1 MAGTRRTGCLV
12 ATVLNKGYIQSL
24 NREGPILRKSIPIPV
39 AYSLV
44 NRGYKIY
51 EHHPIDQKIKVL
63 LTRENFDDEH
73 KFDALMGVGKE
84 EKVEIVD
91 PNKNLATPEQAKAAE
106 AVLNSPVRTKTT
118 VEEKT
123 EEKVEEK
130 IEEKVEE
137 SAKIE
142 ESTSEDNT
150 SNTQNLSRKQRRE
163 LRRQQMMAEQNAQ
176 KEVSEVS
183 VEKAEAPAEPKT
195 ESESNAQ

>member
-118 VEEKT
+118 VEEPT
-123 EEKVEEK
+123 SEKVEETTEV
-130 IEEKVEE
+130 EEKVEE
-137 SAKIE
+137 S
-142 ESTSEDNT
+142 TSDDNT
-150 SNTQNLSRKQRRE
+150 FNTQNLSRKQRRE

-176 KEVSEVS
+176 KETEAS
-183 VEKAEAPAEPKT
+183 VEKAEAPAESKT

>member
-91 PNKNLATPEQAKAAE
+91 PNKNLAIPEQAKAAE

-118 VEEKT
+118 VEEQTK
-123 EEKVEEK
+123 EKVEENAEV
-130 IEEKVEE
+130 EEKV
-137 SAKIE
+137 E

-150 SNTQNLSRKQRRE
+150 FNTQNLSRKQRRE

-176 KEVSEVS
+176 KETEAS

>member
-44 NRGYKIY
+44 NRGYKVY

-123 EEKVEEK
+123 D
-130 IEEKVEE
+130 EKVEE

-176 KEVSEVS
+176 KEVSEAP
-183 VEKAEAPAEPKT
+183 VENAEPAESKT

>member
-137 SAKIE
+137 S
-142 ESTSEDNT
+142 TSEGNT

-176 KEVSEVS
+176 KEAS
-183 VEKAEAPAEPKT
+183 EAPAETAEPAESKT

>member
-130 IEEKVEE
+130 IEE
-137 SAKIE
+137 
-142 ESTSEDNT
+142 STSEDNT

-163 LRRQQMMAEQNAQ
+163 LRKQQMMAEQNAQ
-176 KEVSEVS
+176 KEVSEAP
-183 VEKAEAPAEPKT
+183 VEQAEPAESKT

>member
-84 EKVEIVD
+84 VKVEIVD

-123 EEKVEEK
+123 EDKVEEK

-137 SAKIE
+137 S
-142 ESTSEDNT
+142 TSEGNT

-176 KEVSEVS
+176 KEVSEAP
-183 VEKAEAPAEPKT
+183 VEKAESAESKT

>member
-118 VEEKT
+118 VEEQT
-123 EEKVEEK
+123 SEKVEETTEV
-130 IEEKVEE
+130 EEKVEE
-137 SAKIE
+137 S
-142 ESTSEDNT
+142 TSDDNT

-176 KEVSEVS
+176 KETEASA
-183 VEKAEAPAEPKT
+183 EKAEAPAEPKT

>member
-123 EEKVEEK
+123 EDKVEEK
-130 IEEKVEE
+130 IEEKV
-137 SAKIE
+137 E

-176 KEVSEVS
+176 KEISEAP
-183 VEKAEAPAEPKT
+183 VEKAEPAESKT

>member
-1 MAGTRRTGCLV
+1 MAGTRRSGCLV

-44 NRGYKIY
+44 NRGYKVY

-73 KFDALMGVGKE
+73 KFDALIGVGKE

-118 VEEKT
+118 VEEQT
-123 EEKVEEK
+123 SEKVEETTEV
-130 IEEKVEE
+130 EEKVEE
-137 SAKIE
+137 S
-142 ESTSEDNT
+142 TSDDNT

-176 KEVSEVS
+176 KETEAS

>member
-118 VEEKT
+118 VEEQT
-123 EEKVEEK
+123 SEKVEETTEV
-130 IEEKVEE
+130 EEKVEE
-137 SAKIE
+137 S
-142 ESTSEDNT
+142 TSDDNT

-176 KEVSEVS
+176 KETEAS

>member
-118 VEEKT
+118 VEEK
-123 EEKVEEK
+123 
-130 IEEKVEE
+130 IEEKAEVE
-137 SAKIE
+137 KKVE

-176 KEVSEVS
+176 KETEAS

>member
-84 EKVEIVD
+84 EKVEIID

-137 SAKIE
+137 S
-142 ESTSEDNT
+142 TSEDIT

-176 KEVSEVS
+176 KEISEAP
-183 VEKAEAPAEPKT
+183 VEKAEPAESKT

>member
-1 MAGTRRTGCLV
+1 MAGTRRSGCLV

-130 IEEKVEE
+130 AEVEEKV
-137 SAKIE
+137 E

-163 LRRQQMMAEQNAQ
+163 LRRQQMIAEQNAQ
-176 KEVSEVS
+176 KETEAS

>member
-123 EEKVEEK
+123 EEKVEV
-130 IEEKVEE
+130 EEKV
-137 SAKIE
+137 E

-176 KEVSEVS
+176 KETEAS
-183 VEKAEAPAEPKT
+183 VEKAEAPSEPKT

>member
-123 EEKVEEK
+123 EEKVEV
-130 IEEKVEE
+130 EEKV
-137 SAKIE
+137 E

-176 KEVSEVS
+176 KETEAS

-195 ESESNAQ
+195 ESNAQ

>member
-84 EKVEIVD
+84 VKVEIID
-91 PNKNLATPEQAKAAE
+91 PNRNLATPEQAKAAE
-106 AVLNSPVRTKTT
+106 AVLNSPVRTKTS

-123 EEKVEEK
+123 EDKVEEK
-130 IEEKVEE
+130 IEE
-137 SAKIE
+137 KIE

-163 LRRQQMMAEQNAQ
+163 LRRQQMMAEQNTQ
-176 KEVSEVS
+176 KEISEAP
-183 VEKAEAPAEPKT
+183 VEKAESAESKT

>member
-130 IEEKVEE
+130 AEVEEKV
-137 SAKIE
+137 E

-176 KEVSEVS
+176 KETEAS

>member
-123 EEKVEEK
+123 EDKVEEK
-130 IEEKVEE
+130 IEEKV
-137 SAKIE
+137 E

-176 KEVSEVS
+176 KEISEAP
-183 VEKAEAPAEPKT
+183 VEKAETAESKT

>member
-123 EEKVEEK
+123 EEKVEEVV
-130 IEEKVEE
+130 EEKV
-137 SAKIE
+137 E

-163 LRRQQMMAEQNAQ
+163 LRRQQMIAEQNAQ
-176 KEVSEVS
+176 KEASETP
-183 VEKAEAPAEPKT
+183 VEKAELAEANT

>member
-106 AVLNSPVRTKTT
+106 AVLNSSVRTKTT

-123 EEKVEEK
+123 EEKVEV
-130 IEEKVEE
+130 EEKV
-137 SAKIE
+137 E

-176 KEVSEVS
+176 KETEAS

>member
-84 EKVEIVD
+84 EKVEIID

-123 EEKVEEK
+123 EEKVEV
-130 IEEKVEE
+130 EEKV
-137 SAKIE
+137 E

-176 KEVSEVS
+176 KETEAS

>member
-91 PNKNLATPEQAKAAE
+91 PNKNLATPEQAKVAE

-123 EEKVEEK
+123 EEKVEE
-130 IEEKVEE
+130 
-137 SAKIE
+137 KIE

-176 KEVSEVS
+176 KEVSEAP
-183 VEKAEAPAEPKT
+183 VEKVEPAESKT

>member
-44 NRGYKIY
+44 NRGYKVY

-130 IEEKVEE
+130 IEVEE

-176 KEVSEVS
+176 KETEAS

>member
-118 VEEKT
+118 VEEQTK
-123 EEKVEEK
+123 EKVEENAEV
-130 IEEKVEE
+130 EEKV
-137 SAKIE
+137 E

-150 SNTQNLSRKQRRE
+150 FNTQNLSRKQRRE
-163 LRRQQMMAEQNAQ
+163 LRRQQMMAEQNTQ
-176 KEVSEVS
+176 KETEAS
-183 VEKAEAPAEPKT
+183 VEKAEAPAEPKM

>member
-118 VEEKT
+118 VEEK
-123 EEKVEEK
+123 VEEK
-130 IEEKVEE
+130 IEVEEKVEE
-137 SAKIE
+137 S
-142 ESTSEDNT
+142 TSEDIT

-176 KEVSEVS
+176 KETEAS
-183 VEKAEAPAEPKT
+183 VEKAESPAEPKT

>member
-118 VEEKT
+118 VEEQT
-123 EEKVEEK
+123 SEKVEETTEV
-130 IEEKVEE
+130 EEKVEE
-137 SAKIE
+137 S
-142 ESTSEDNT
+142 TSDGNT

-176 KEVSEVS
+176 KETEAS

>member
-91 PNKNLATPEQAKAAE
+91 PNKNLATPEQAKVAE

-118 VEEKT
+118 VEEKA

-130 IEEKVEE
+130 IEE
-137 SAKIE
+137 SI
-142 ESTSEDNT
+142 SEDNT

-163 LRRQQMMAEQNAQ
+163 LRRQQMMAEQNTQ
-176 KEVSEVS
+176 KEVSEAP
-183 VEKAEAPAEPKT
+183 VEKAEPAESKT

>member
-84 EKVEIVD
+84 EKVEIID

-123 EEKVEEK
+123 EDKVEEK
-130 IEEKVEE
+130 IEEKV
-137 SAKIE
+137 E

-176 KEVSEVS
+176 KEVSEAP
-183 VEKAEAPAEPKT
+183 VENAEPAESKT

>member
-123 EEKVEEK
+123 EEKVEV
-130 IEEKVEE
+130 EEKV
-137 SAKIE
+137 E

-176 KEVSEVS
+176 KETEAS
-183 VEKAEAPAEPKT
+183 VEKAETPAEPKT

>member
-123 EEKVEEK
+123 EEKVEDK

-137 SAKIE
+137 STKIE

-176 KEVSEVS
+176 KEVSE
-183 VEKAEAPAEPKT
+183 APAETAEPAEFKT

>member
-130 IEEKVEE
+130 AEVEEKV
-137 SAKIE
+137 E

-163 LRRQQMMAEQNAQ
+163 LRRQQMIAEQNAQ
-176 KEVSEVS
+176 KETEAS

>member
-1 MAGTRRTGCLV
+1 MAGTRRSGCLV
-12 ATVLNKGYIQSL
+12 ATVMTKGYIQSL
-24 NREGPILRKSIPIPV
+24 NREGPILRKSIPVAV

-130 IEEKVEE
+130 AEVEEKV
-137 SAKIE
+137 E

-176 KEVSEVS
+176 KETEAS
-183 VEKAEAPAEPKT
+183 VEKAEAPAESKT

>member
-84 EKVEIVD
+84 EKVEIID

-123 EEKVEEK
+123 EDKVEEK
-130 IEEKVEE
+130 IEEKV
-137 SAKIE
+137 E

-176 KEVSEVS
+176 KETEAS

>member
-130 IEEKVEE
+130 IEE
-137 SAKIE
+137 
-142 ESTSEDNT
+142 STSEDNT

-176 KEVSEVS
+176 KEVSEAP
-183 VEKAEAPAEPKT
+183 VEQAEPAESKT

>member
-118 VEEKT
+118 VEEK
-123 EEKVEEK
+123 

-176 KEVSEVS
+176 KEVSEAP
-183 VEKAEAPAEPKT
+183 VETAEPAESKT

>member
-84 EKVEIVD
+84 VKVEIVD

-123 EEKVEEK
+123 EDKVEEK
-130 IEEKVEE
+130 IEE
-137 SAKIE
+137 KIE

-176 KEVSEVS
+176 KEISEAP
-183 VEKAEAPAEPKT
+183 VEKAETAESKT

>member
-1 MAGTRRTGCLV
+1 MAGTRRSGCLV

-44 NRGYKIY
+44 NRGYKVY

-118 VEEKT
+118 VEEQT
-123 EEKVEEK
+123 SEKVEETTEV
-130 IEEKVEE
+130 EEKVEE
-137 SAKIE
+137 SA
-142 ESTSEDNT
+142 SDDNT

-176 KEVSEVS
+176 KETEAS

>member
-137 SAKIE
+137 S
-142 ESTSEDNT
+142 TSEDNT

-176 KEVSEVS
+176 KEISEAP
-183 VEKAEAPAEPKT
+183 VEKAEPAEFKT

>member
-123 EEKVEEK
+123 EEKVEV
-130 IEEKVEE
+130 EEKV
-137 SAKIE
+137 E

-176 KEVSEVS
+176 KETEAS